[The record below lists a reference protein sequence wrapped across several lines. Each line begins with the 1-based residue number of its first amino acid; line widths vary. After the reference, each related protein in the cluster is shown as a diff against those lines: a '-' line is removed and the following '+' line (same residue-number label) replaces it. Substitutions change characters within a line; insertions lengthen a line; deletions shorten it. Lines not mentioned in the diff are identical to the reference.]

1 MSRSVPKTSMGAGVK
16 YRCGWVRGASRS
28 GMVGA
33 GLGGP
38 LMGLGVSQTSCRA
51 SSERGQP

>member
-1 MSRSVPKTSMGAGVK
+1 MSHSVPKTSMGAGVK

-51 SSERGQP
+51 IAERGQP